1 MVDWWKDPLTIGI
14 QSMNDLLRCQ
24 NQIYNINKE
33 IIEGSVVESNIIN
46 MKSTQRILKQ
56 LY

>member
-1 MVDWWKDPLTIGI
+1 MFNWCKDPLNIRKQTII
-14 QSMNDLLRCQ
+14 DQLRCQ